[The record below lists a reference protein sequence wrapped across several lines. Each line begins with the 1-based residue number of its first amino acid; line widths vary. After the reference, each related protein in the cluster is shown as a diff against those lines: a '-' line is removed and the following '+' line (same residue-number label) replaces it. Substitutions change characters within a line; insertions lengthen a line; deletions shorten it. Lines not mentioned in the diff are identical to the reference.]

1 MRKVSETGH
10 MNLTDIFRI
19 WRKRW
24 LSTTALILMALAAT
38 GYALHKIPRT
48 YQAQSTV
55 VLLAS
60 RNYSKVN
67 GEGNPYLS
75 FNVTLSDAADALSN
89 EVMSPQTAL
98 DLASRGLAVSYSVTS
113 ESTSSQTLP
122 SSSTLPGPFILV
134 TVTGHNAFS
143 VEATLTAVT
152 KEINTKLDQ
161 MQSHISA
168 ANKISVNTLSFT
180 PHAELSFSQTA
191 RSLVL
196 IVIPLAVLALA
207 LPLIADSMIAHRRRK
222 RAERIARRSTS
233 SEAKPAYSPP
243 APRVEPHEA
252 GRTSHIS
259 GIDLYQPRNAVQK
272 DSASTRRTARR

>member
-1 MRKVSETGH
+1 

-48 YQAQSTV
+48 YQAQATV

-98 DLASRGLAVSYSVTS
+98 ALASRGLTPSYSVVS

-134 TVTGHNAFS
+134 TVTGHDAFS
-143 VEATLTAVT
+143 VEAMLTAVT
-152 KEINTKLDQ
+152 EEIKTKLDQ
-161 MQSHISA
+161 MQTHISA
-168 ANKISVNTLSFT
+168 SNKISVNTLSFT
-180 PHAELSFSQTA
+180 PHAQLSFSQTA

-196 IVIPLAVLALA
+196 IVIPLVVLALA
-207 LPLIADSMIAHRRRK
+207 LPLVADSMIAHRRRK

-233 SEAKPAYSPP
+233 SEMEPAHSPP
-243 APRVEPHEA
+243 APRGELGEA
-252 GRTSHIS
+252 GRRFQIADV
-259 GIDLYQPRNAVQK
+259 DLYGPRN
-272 DSASTRRTARR
+272 SAQRGSVPTRRTARR